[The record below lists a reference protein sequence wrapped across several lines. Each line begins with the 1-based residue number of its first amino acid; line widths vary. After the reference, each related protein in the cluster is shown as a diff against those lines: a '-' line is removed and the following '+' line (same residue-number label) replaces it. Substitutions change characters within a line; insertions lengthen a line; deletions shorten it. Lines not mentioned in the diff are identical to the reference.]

1 MDKLVSVKTTSAKSF
16 INLAEVSAICFS
28 HYEDSCDIH
37 LKSGTIFTTISTMEG
52 DKFFDTH
59 QKYLNMINKAR
70 TYEVRI

>member
-1 MDKLVSVKTTSAKSF
+1 MHLV
-16 INLAEVSAICFS
+16 FS

-52 DKFFDTH
+52 DKFFETH
-59 QKYLNMINKAR
+59 EKYLKMVNKAR